1 MGLGSAARAAD
12 TVGTETHAMTEPTKA
27 HVSELE
33 ARAVAEASRETR
45 WESPSF
51 VRELFLG
58 RLELNLIHP
67 HLEPDPE
74 EQARAAAFFEK
85 LERLLRDEVDPE
97 EVEHTGRIPQPVIE
111 RLKEIGAFGIKIPR
125 EYGGLGLSQ
134 YSYGRAMGLVATR
147 CGAMVA
153 LLSAHQSIG
162 VPTPVKL
169 FGTEE
174 QKKRLLPRLAK
185 GAISAFALT
194 EVDVGS
200 DPARMTTTAMPTA
213 DGTGYV
219 LNGEKLWCTN
229 GSIAELFVVM
239 ARTPGKPGKPG
250 PISAF
255 VVEGNAPGVEVLQ
268 RLEFMGIRG
277 IENALLRFTN
287 VHVPAENLLWGE
299 GKGLKLALITLNTG
313 RLTLPSTCAT
323 SGKWCVQVARRFAQE
338 RVQWGR
344 PVGQHEAV
352 AQMLTS
358 MAARTYAMEAIA
370 DLCALLGD
378 AGRSDIRLEAAIAKL
393 WNSDTAWEISDQALQ
408 IRGGR
413 GYETARSLA
422 MRGEAPIP
430 LEQVHRDLRI
440 NRIFEGTNQVMRL
453 FIAREALDPHLEV
466 AADAVMPGVPLGRRI
481 AGLFRAALFY
491 AWWYP
496 SRWLGWGRWPR
507 YSEFGPLA
515 GHLRWVDRTSRRLAR
530 QQFHLMMRW
539 GPALEKK
546 QEQLFRCVD
555 IGSELFAMAAVCARA
570 QRDVQQ
576 AGADHTALELASV
589 FCSMSRGKVEALFE
603 DIRRNADAQVYET
616 ARGVLDG
623 RYGWLEQGIIEA
635 PEAAETPVA
644 EAKGAAGA

>member
-1 MGLGSAARAAD
+1 
-12 TVGTETHAMTEPTKA
+12 MTEPIKP
-27 HVSELE
+27 HVSEME
-33 ARAVAEASRETR
+33 ARAVAEASRETS
-45 WESPSF
+45 WEAPSF

-58 RLELNLIHP
+58 RLELDLIHP

-74 EQARAAAFFEK
+74 EQKLASAFFEK
-85 LERLLRDEVDPE
+85 LERFLREEVDPE
-97 EVEHTGRIPQPVIE
+97 EVEATGKIPAHNVE
-111 RLKEIGAFGIKIPR
+111 RLREIGAFGIKIPR

-134 YSYGRAMGLVATR
+134 YSYSRAMGLVATR
-147 CGAMVA
+147 CGSMVA

-162 VPTPVKL
+162 VPTPLKL

-200 DPARMTTTAMPTA
+200 DPARMATTATPTA

-229 GSIAELFVVM
+229 GSIAELLVVM
-239 ARTPGKPGKPG
+239 ARTQGKPGKPG

-255 VVEGNAPGVEVLQ
+255 IVEAKAPGVEVVQ

-287 VHVPAENLLWGE
+287 VHVPRENLLWGE

-313 RLTLPSTCAT
+313 RLTLPATCAST
-323 SGKWCVQVARRFAQE
+323 GKWCVQVARRFAKE

-352 AQMLTS
+352 AQMLAG
-358 MAARTYAMEAIA
+358 MASRTYAMEAIA
-370 DLCALLGD
+370 DLSSLMAD

-393 WNSDTAWEISDQALQ
+393 WNSDVAWEISDQAVQ

-422 MRGEAPIP
+422 SRGEAPIP

-453 FIAREALDPHLEV
+453 FIAREALDPHLDV
-466 AADAVMPGVPLGRRI
+466 ASDAVMPGVPLGRRL
-481 AGLFRAALFY
+481 AGFVRAGMFY

-507 YSEFGPLA
+507 YSEFGLLA
-515 GHLRWVDRTSRRLAR
+515 GHLRWVDRTARRLAR
-530 QQFHLMMRW
+530 QQFHLMVRY

-546 QEQLFRCVD
+546 QAQLFRCVD
-555 IGSELFAMAAVCARA
+555 IGAELFAMAAVCVRAKRDSADSKAGRAPLEMADVFCRTARA
-570 QRDVQQ
+570 
-576 AGADHTALELASV
+576 
-589 FCSMSRGKVEALFE
+589 KVEALFE
-603 DIRRNADAQVYET
+603 DIRRNADPEVYAV
-616 ARGVLDG
+616 ARGVLEG
-623 RYGWLEQGIIEA
+623 RHAWLEQGIIEA
-635 PEAAETPVA
+635 PEAEAPLPD
-644 EAKGAAGA
+644 AKGAAGR

>member
-1 MGLGSAARAAD
+1 MS
-12 TVGTETHAMTEPTKA
+12 EPIKTTQ
-27 HVSELE
+27 VSELE
-33 ARAVAEASRETR
+33 ARAVAEASRETA
-45 WESPSF
+45 WEAPSF

-58 RLELNLIHP
+58 QLDLSLIHP
-67 HLEPDPE
+67 YPEPDASE
-74 EQARAAAFFEK
+74 LERARPFLEK
-85 LERLLRDEVDPE
+85 LERFLEDVVDGE
-97 EVEHTGRIPQPVIE
+97 EVERTGKIPETWVQQLRE
-111 RLKEIGAFGIKIPR
+111 MGAFGIKIPR

-134 YSYGRAMGLVATR
+134 YSYGRAMGMVSTK
-147 CGAMVA
+147 CGSMVA

-162 VPTPVKL
+162 VPTPLKM

-200 DPARMTTTAMPTA
+200 DPARMSTTATPTS
-213 DGTGYV
+213 DGTAYI

-229 GSIAELFVVM
+229 GTVAEMMVVM

-255 VVEGNAPGVEVLQ
+255 IVETNSPGFEVVH

-287 VHVPAENLLWGE
+287 VRVPKENLLWGE

-313 RLTLPSTCAT
+313 RLTLPATCVAA
-323 SGKWCVQVARRFAQE
+323 GKWCVQVARRFANE
-338 RVQWGR
+338 RVQWGK
-344 PVGQHEAV
+344 PVGRHEAV
-352 AQMLTS
+352 SQMLAE

-370 DLCALLGD
+370 DLCSLLGD

-393 WNSDTAWEISDQALQ
+393 WNSDVAWEISDQAIQ
-408 IRGGR
+408 VRGGR

-422 MRGEAPIP
+422 SRGEAPIP

-453 FIAREALDPHLEV
+453 FIAREALDQHLDV
-466 AADAVMPGVPLGRRI
+466 AGDVVMPGVPLGKRL
-481 AGLFRAALFY
+481 AGMVRAGLFY

-507 YSEFGPLA
+507 FSSFGRLA
-515 GHLRWVDRTSRRLAR
+515 THLRYVDRTSRRLAR
-530 QQFHLMMRW
+530 QQFHLMVTQ
-539 GPALEKK
+539 GPALEKR
-546 QEQLFRCVD
+546 QGLLFRCVD
-555 IGSELFAMAAVCARA
+555 IGAELFAMAATCSRA
-570 QRDVQQ
+570 ERDVRVNPK
-576 AGADHTALELASV
+576 DRTPLELADL
-589 FCSMSRGKVEALFE
+589 FCRLSRVKVENLFE
-603 DIRRNADAQVYET
+603 GIRVNADPEAYRVAKGLLEGRYDWLEEGIVDAPTSPET
-616 ARGVLDG
+616 AEPSVRGATG
-623 RYGWLEQGIIEA
+623 S
-635 PEAAETPVA
+635 
-644 EAKGAAGA
+644 

>member
-1 MGLGSAARAAD
+1 
-12 TVGTETHAMTEPTKA
+12 MTEPTKA

-58 RLELNLIHP
+58 RVQLDLIHP

-74 EQARAAAFFEK
+74 EQVRAAAFFDK

-111 RLKEIGAFGIKIPR
+111 RLREIGAFGIKIPR

-200 DPARMTTTAMPTA
+200 DPARMTTTAIPTA

-313 RLTLPSTCAT
+313 RLTLPATCAT

-370 DLCALLGD
+370 DLSALMAD
-378 AGRSDIRLEAAIAKL
+378 AGKSDIRLEAAIAKL
-393 WNSDTAWEISDQALQ
+393 WNSDVAWEISDQAVQ

-422 MRGEAPIP
+422 SRGEAPIP

-466 AADAVMPGVPLGRRI
+466 AADAVMPGVPVGRRI

-546 QEQLFRCVD
+546 QAQLFRCVD
-555 IGSELFAMAAVCARA
+555 IGAELFAMAAVCARA
-570 QRDVQQ
+570 QRDVKG
-576 AGADHTALELASV
+576 AGADRTPLELASV

-603 DIRRNADAQVYET
+603 DIRRNADAQVYEA

-635 PEAAETPVA
+635 PEAAETSVA

>member
-1 MGLGSAARAAD
+1 
-12 TVGTETHAMTEPTKA
+12 MTEPTKA

-58 RLELNLIHP
+58 RLELDLIHP

-74 EQARAAAFFEK
+74 EQVRAAAFFEK

-111 RLKEIGAFGIKIPR
+111 RLREIGAFGIKIPR

-200 DPARMTTTAMPTA
+200 DPARMTTTAVPTA

-268 RLEFMGIRG
+268 RLEFMGIHG

-313 RLTLPSTCAT
+313 RLTLPATCAT

-370 DLCALLGD
+370 DLSALMAD
-378 AGRSDIRLEAAIAKL
+378 AGKSDIRLEAAIAKL
-393 WNSDTAWEISDQALQ
+393 WNSDVAWEISDQAVQ

-422 MRGEAPIP
+422 SRGEAPVP

-466 AADAVMPGVPLGRRI
+466 AADAVMPGVPFGRRV

-546 QEQLFRCVD
+546 QAQLFRCVD
-555 IGSELFAMAAVCARA
+555 IGAELFAMAAVCARA
-570 QRDVQQ
+570 QRDVKR
-576 AGADHTALELASV
+576 AGADRTPLEMASV

-635 PEAAETPVA
+635 PEAAETSVA

>member
-1 MGLGSAARAAD
+1 
-12 TVGTETHAMTEPTKA
+12 MTEQTKA

-51 VRELFLG
+51 VREMFLG
-58 RLELNLIHP
+58 RLELGLIHP

-74 EQARAAAFFEK
+74 EQKRAAPFLEK
-85 LERLLRDEVDPE
+85 LERFLRDEVDPE
-97 EVEHTGRIPQPVIE
+97 EVEHTGRIPQPAID
-111 RLKEIGAFGIKIPR
+111 RLKELGAFGIKIPR

-134 YSYGRAMGLVATR
+134 YTYGRAMGLVGTR
-147 CGAMVA
+147 CGALVA

-162 VPTPVKL
+162 VPTPLKL
-169 FGTEE
+169 FGSEE
-174 QKKRLLPRLAK
+174 QKHRLLPRLAK

-194 EVDVGS
+194 ETDVGS
-200 DPARMTTTAMPTA
+200 DPARMTTTAVPTA
-213 DGTGYV
+213 DGTAYV

-229 GSIAELFVVM
+229 GSIAELLVVM

-255 VVEGNAPGVEVLQ
+255 IVEGNAPGIEVVQ

-287 VHVPAENLLWGE
+287 VRVPRENLLWAE
-299 GKGLKLALITLNTG
+299 GKGLKLALVTLNTG
-313 RLTLPSTCAT
+313 RLTLPATCA
-323 SGKWCVQVARRFAQE
+323 SAGKWCVQVARRFAKE

-352 AQMLTS
+352 AQMLAD
-358 MAARTYAMEAIA
+358 MAARTYAMEAIS
-370 DLCALLGD
+370 DLSALLAD
-378 AGRSDIRLEAAIAKL
+378 AGKSDIRLEAAIAKL
-393 WNSDTAWEISDQALQ
+393 WNSDVAWQISDEAVQ

-422 MRGEAPIP
+422 SRGEAPVP

-466 AADAVMPGVPLGRRI
+466 ASDAVMPHVPFGRRL
-481 AGLFRAALFY
+481 AGLGRAALFY

-530 QQFHLMMRW
+530 QLFHLMMRW

-546 QEQLFRCVD
+546 QAQLFRCVD
-555 IGSELFAMAAVCARA
+555 IGAELFAMSAVCVRAHRDAR
-570 QRDVQQ
+570 RP
-576 AGADHTALELASV
+576 GADRTTLELADV
-589 FCSMSRGKVEALFE
+589 FCRMARGKVEALFE
-603 DIRRNADAQVYET
+603 EVRTNADARVYAA

-623 RYGWLEQGIIEA
+623 RYGWLEQGIVEA
-635 PEAAETPVA
+635 PEHPEAPLA

>member
-1 MGLGSAARAAD
+1 
-12 TVGTETHAMTEPTKA
+12 MTEPTKA

-58 RLELNLIHP
+58 RLELGLIHP

-74 EQARAAAFFEK
+74 EQTRAAAFFEK

-97 EVEHTGRIPQPVIE
+97 EVEHTGRIPQAVIQ

-134 YSYGRAMGLVATR
+134 YSYGRAMGLVGTR
-147 CGAMVA
+147 CGAIVA

-162 VPTPVKL
+162 VPTPLKL

-200 DPARMTTTAMPTA
+200 DPARMTTTAVPTA
-213 DGTGYV
+213 DGKGYV

-255 VVEGNAPGVEVLQ
+255 IVEGNAPGVEMLH

-287 VHVPAENLLWGE
+287 VHVPSENLLWGE

-313 RLTLPSTCAT
+313 RLTLPATCA
-323 SGKWCVQVARRFAQE
+323 SAGKWCVQVARKFANE

-358 MAARTYAMEAIA
+358 MAARAYAMEAIA
-370 DLCALLGD
+370 DLSALMAD
-378 AGRSDIRLEAAIAKL
+378 AGKSDIRLEAAIAKL
-393 WNSDTAWEISDQALQ
+393 WNSDVAWEISDQAVQ

-422 MRGEAPIP
+422 SRGEAPVP

-466 AADAVMPGVPLGRRI
+466 AADAVMPGVPLGKRM
-481 AGLFRAALFY
+481 AGLVRAGLFY

-507 YSEFGPLA
+507 FSEFGPLA
-515 GHLRWVDRTSRRLAR
+515 QHLRWVDRTSRRLAR

-546 QEQLFRCVD
+546 QAQLFRCVD
-555 IGSELFAMAAVCARA
+555 IGAELFAMAAVCARA
-570 QRDVQQ
+570 QRDVKR
-576 AGADHTALELASV
+576 AGADRNALDLASV
-589 FCSMSRGKVEALFE
+589 FCSMSRAKVEALFE
-603 DIRRNADAQVYET
+603 DIRKNADPEVYAA
-616 ARGVLDG
+616 ARDVLDG
-623 RYGWLEQGIIEA
+623 RYSWLEQGIIEA

-644 EAKGAAGA
+644 DAKGAAGA

>member
-1 MGLGSAARAAD
+1 
-12 TVGTETHAMTEPTKA
+12 MTEPTKA

-67 HLEPDPE
+67 HLEPDSE
-74 EQARAAAFFEK
+74 EQVRAAAFFEK

-370 DLCALLGD
+370 DLSALMAD
-378 AGRSDIRLEAAIAKL
+378 AGKSDIRLEAAIAKL
-393 WNSDTAWEISDQALQ
+393 WNSDVAWEISDQAVQ

-422 MRGEAPIP
+422 SRGEAPVP

-576 AGADHTALELASV
+576 AGADRTPLELASV

>member
-1 MGLGSAARAAD
+1 
-12 TVGTETHAMTEPTKA
+12 MTEPTKA

-58 RLELNLIHP
+58 RVQLDLIHP

-74 EQARAAAFFEK
+74 EQVRAAAFFDK

-111 RLKEIGAFGIKIPR
+111 RLREIGAFGIKIPR

-200 DPARMTTTAMPTA
+200 DPARMTTTAIPTA

-313 RLTLPSTCAT
+313 RLTLPATCAT

-370 DLCALLGD
+370 DLSALMAD
-378 AGRSDIRLEAAIAKL
+378 AGKSDIRLEAAIAKL
-393 WNSDTAWEISDQALQ
+393 WNSDVAWEISDQAVQ

-422 MRGEAPIP
+422 SRGEAPIP

-466 AADAVMPGVPLGRRI
+466 AADAVMPGVPVGRRI

-507 YSEFGPLA
+507 YRRFKTLA
-515 GHLRWVDRTSRRLAR
+515 PHLRFAERATRKLSREIFHGMIIHKAKLQRR
-530 QQFHLMMRW
+530 QAF
-539 GPALEKK
+539 
-546 QEQLFRCVD
+546 LFRTVD
-555 IGSELFAMAAVCARA
+555 VAMEIFAMAACLSRVRTMREEKNPHAAEAARL
-570 QRDVQQ
+570 
-576 AGADHTALELASV
+576 ADL
-589 FCSMSRGKVEALFE
+589 FCRNARRK
-603 DIRRNADAQVYET
+603 IRRLFHELWWNDDVAKYRLGQSVLKGDHVWFEADTLGALPHAVHPGAEKV
-616 ARGVLDG
+616 G
-623 RYGWLEQGIIEA
+623 A
-635 PEAAETPVA
+635 PD
-644 EAKGAAGA
+644 

>member
-1 MGLGSAARAAD
+1 MALGSPARVAD
-12 TVGTETHAMTEPTKA
+12 TEGTETHAMTEPTKA

-51 VRELFLG
+51 VRELFFG

-67 HLEPDPE
+67 HPEPDAE
-74 EQARAAAFFEK
+74 EQARAAVFFEK

-97 EVEHTGRIPQPVIE
+97 EVEHTGRIPRPVIE

-134 YSYGRAMGLVATR
+134 CSYGRAMGLVGTR

-162 VPTPVKL
+162 VPTPLKL

-200 DPARMTTTAMPTA
+200 DPARMTTNAVPTA

-219 LNGEKLWCTN
+219 VNGEKLWCTN

-255 VVEGNAPGVEVLQ
+255 IVEANSPGVEVVH

-287 VHVPAENLLWGE
+287 VHVPRENLLWGE

-313 RLTLPSTCAT
+313 RLTLPATCA
-323 SGKWCVQVARRFAQE
+323 SIGKWCVQVARRFALE

-370 DLCALLGD
+370 DLSALMAD
-378 AGRSDIRLEAAIAKL
+378 AGKSDIRLEAAIAKL
-393 WNSDTAWEISDQALQ
+393 WNSDVAWEIADQALQ

-422 MRGEAPIP
+422 SRGEAPVP

-453 FIAREALDPHLEV
+453 FITREALDPHLEV
-466 AADAVMPGVPLGRRI
+466 AADAVMPGVPFGRRL

-491 AWWYP
+491 TWWYP
-496 SRWLGWGRWPR
+496 SRWVGWGRWPR

-546 QEQLFRCVD
+546 QAQLFRCVD
-555 IGSELFAMAAVCARA
+555 IGAELFAMAAVCARA
-570 QRDVQQ
+570 QRDIQQ
-576 AGADHTALELASV
+576 AGSDRTPLELAST
-589 FCSMSRGKVEALFE
+589 FCSLSRHKVEALFE
-603 DIRRNADAQVYET
+603 DIRTNADAQVYET

-623 RYGWLEQGIIEA
+623 RYGWLETGIIEA
-635 PEAAETPVA
+635 PEAAETPVP

>member
-1 MGLGSAARAAD
+1 
-12 TVGTETHAMTEPTKA
+12 MTEPARA

-58 RLELNLIHP
+58 RLELGLIHP

-74 EQARAAAFFEK
+74 EQKRAADFLEK
-85 LERLLRDEVDPE
+85 LERFLREEVDPE
-97 EVEHTGRIPQPVIE
+97 EVEHTGRIPRPAIE
-111 RLKEIGAFGIKIPR
+111 RLKELGAFGIKIPR

-134 YSYGRAMGLVATR
+134 YTYGHAMGMVGSR

-162 VPTPVKL
+162 VPTPLKL
-169 FGTEE
+169 FGSEE

-200 DPARMTTTAMPTA
+200 DPARMTTTAVPTA
-213 DGTGYV
+213 DGAGYV

-255 VVEGNAPGVEVLQ
+255 IVEANAPGVEVLH

-287 VHVPAENLLWGE
+287 VHVPRENLLWGE

-313 RLTLPSTCAT
+313 RLTLPATCAT
-323 SGKWCVQVARRFAQE
+323 AGKWCVQVARKFANE

-370 DLCALLGD
+370 DLSALMAD
-378 AGRSDIRLEAAIAKL
+378 AGKSDIRLEAAIAKL
-393 WNSDTAWEISDQALQ
+393 WNSDVAWEISDQAVQ

-422 MRGEAPIP
+422 SRGEAAVP

-466 AADAVMPGVPLGRRI
+466 AADAVMPGVPLGKRM
-481 AGLFRAALFY
+481 AGLVRAGLFY

-507 YSEFGPLA
+507 FSEFGPLA
-515 GHLRWVDRTSRRLAR
+515 RHLRWVDRTSRRLAR

-546 QEQLFRCVD
+546 QAQLFRCVD
-555 IGSELFAMAAVCARA
+555 IGAELFAMAAVCARA
-570 QRDVQQ
+570 QRDAKR
-576 AGADHTALELASV
+576 AGADRNALDLAGV
-589 FCSMSRGKVEALFE
+589 FCNMSRAKVEALFE
-603 DIRRNADAQVYET
+603 DIRKNADTEVYAA

-623 RYGWLEQGIIEA
+623 RYSWLEQGIIEA

-644 EAKGAAGA
+644 DAKGAAGA